1 MPVSLLG
8 SSPECM
14 ASARLQAAQHVAA
27 CQWRLQCGGHAA
39 WSEPETFHVDI
50 QTKSLTHSNVYMQIC
65 REHNVWLHV
74 DGAWGGAALLSR
86 KLRHLMAGCERADS
100 VCWNPHKLLVRNC
113 TYVEAGSVHMQMWV
127 AMDVR
132 C

>member
-1 MPVSLLG
+1 MSG
-8 SSPECM
+8 RTM
-14 ASARLQAAQHVAA
+14 
-27 CQWRLQCGGHAA
+27 
-39 WSEPETFHVDI
+39 
-50 QTKSLTHSNVYMQIC
+50 QTQEIAHTYVYMQTC

-100 VCWNPHKLLVRNC
+100 MCWNPHKLLVRDF
-113 TYVEAGSVHMQMWV
+113 THAEASSLRVLMWV
-127 AMDVR
+127 ATDST